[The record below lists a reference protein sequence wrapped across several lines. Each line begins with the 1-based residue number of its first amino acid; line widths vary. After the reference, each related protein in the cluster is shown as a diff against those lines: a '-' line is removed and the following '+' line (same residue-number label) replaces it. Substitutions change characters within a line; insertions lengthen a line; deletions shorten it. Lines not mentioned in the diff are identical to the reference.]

1 MLIRVT
7 TLFLLFTFFSFA
19 QNSAQLRDSI
29 VKYKYS
35 NPNLAVEFGIEYTL
49 LTTNQSPNSE
59 IQNVFAILG
68 EILLDMGLF
77 ANSLNYLN
85 SSIEIY
91 RNLEKSERNFP
102 NIDQPPWVILNVG
115 SIYFNNGDYENA
127 TEKYK
132 QAIDLFN
139 SISNKEAQFLG
150 LNTSNSNLALIQERK
165 GNYDAAEKIYLDVY
179 KRRLEK
185 GKMEDV
191 LYSIQELLHIKLQKG
206 ESISAENK
214 LQEGIQIYNKA
225 KENNQNPILDR
236 NLGYVYF
243 ILGAHSQRK
252 KQYEKAILYLNKAKE
267 MFLDNF
273 PAEVHPLG
281 SRLAECYLAL
291 KELNKAESIAKKNLK
306 IKDLNDVEK
315 IFNYKVLEKIY
326 QNKGLYS
333 ELLKVK
339 DSLILIS
346 SGSSAT
352 KIFKTL
358 NNLETQIQL
367 ANSAKELNESK
378 IRYNTYLYILII
390 GAVTL
395 LFSLMTIRI
404 NYNYQKE
411 KGSRLEVEKKLISNE
426 LDQKNRELVSKSNF
440 ILQRNEYLKKIKTKL
455 ESSKQSSVGDL
466 QSASYELNSVI
477 NSDKSYKDFDK
488 MFVNVYP
495 EFYTKLNK
503 IAELSTTD
511 LRLASYIKMNHT
523 NSEIAIISGVS
534 SRTIESQRY
543 RLSKKLNLEKDQSL
557 NSFLLSI

>member
-1 MLIRVT
+1 MLIRVIA
-7 TLFLLFTFFSFA
+7 LFFLFTFFAFA
-19 QNSAQLRDSI
+19 QNSAQLKDSI
-29 VKYKYS
+29 VKYKHL
-35 NPNLAVEFGIEYTL
+35 NPSLAVEFGIEYTQ
-49 LTTNQSPNSE
+49 LTVNQSPNSE
-59 IQNVFAILG
+59 MQNVYAILG
-68 EILLDMGLF
+68 EILLEMGLF

-85 SSIEIY
+85 SSIDIY
-91 RNLEKSERNFP
+91 KNLEKSEKNFP

-115 SIYFNNGDYENA
+115 NIYFNNGDYENA
-127 TEKYK
+127 TKKYK
-132 QAIDLFN
+132 QAIELFN
-139 SISNKEAQFLG
+139 NISNKEAQFLG
-150 LNTSNSNLALIQERK
+150 LNTSNSNLALIEDRK

-179 KRRLEK
+179 KRRLEN
-185 GKMEDV
+185 GKIEDV
-191 LYSIQELLHIKLQKG
+191 LYSIQELLNIKLQKG
-206 ESISAENK
+206 ESASAENK

-236 NLGYVYF
+236 NMGYAYF
-243 ILGAHSQRK
+243 ILGAHSQAK
-252 KQYEKAILYLNKAKE
+252 KQYQKAILYLNKAKE
-267 MFLDNF
+267 MFIDNY
-273 PAEVHPLG
+273 PVEVYPLG
-281 SRLAECYLAL
+281 SRFAECYLAL
-291 KELNKAESIAKKNLK
+291 KEFDKAESTAKENLK
-306 IKDLNDVEK
+306 IKNLNDSEK
-315 IFNYKVLEKIY
+315 IYNYKVLEKIY
-326 QNKGLYS
+326 QNKGLNS
-333 ELLKVK
+333 ELLRIK

-346 SGSSAT
+346 SGSSAP

-390 GAVTL
+390 GAVIL
-395 LFSLMTIRI
+395 FFSLMTIRI

-455 ESSKQSSVGDL
+455 ESSKKSSADDL

-477 NSDKSYKDFDK
+477 NSEKSYKDFDK

-495 EFYTKLNK
+495 DFYAKLNNITKLT
-503 IAELSTTD
+503 STD

-534 SRTIESQRY
+534 TRTIESQRY

-557 NSFLLSI
+557 NSLLLSI